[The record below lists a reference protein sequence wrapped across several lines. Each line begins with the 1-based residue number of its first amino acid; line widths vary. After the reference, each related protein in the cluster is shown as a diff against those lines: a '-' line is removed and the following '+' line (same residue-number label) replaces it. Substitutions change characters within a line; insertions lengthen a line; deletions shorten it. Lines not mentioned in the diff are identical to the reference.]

1 MRKLINRL
9 KELFLYCDY
18 MEFNRVL
25 TNEERDNI
33 TAYVN
38 GKKYMSKYPPKRKG
52 YNVDFDGATATIT
65 PIKKGKPA
73 GVIGSQGS
81 FVI

>member
-25 TNEERDNI
+25 TNKERDDINDYI
-33 TAYVN
+33 N
-38 GKKYMSKYPPKRKG
+38 GKKYMAHKPG
-52 YNVDFDGATATIT
+52 TA
-65 PIKKGKPA
+65 PVKEKKARKPA